1 MALSGWEI
9 ELALE
14 LFTLVSDEMGSVSK
28 LRKMMDTPAEPTK
41 NLNSNESL
49 FKKGRTGS
57 TFHIRHPHYSVGVS
71 RIVCLTQL
79 YMYLINWLALYSM
92 NMRRQYVE

>member
-1 MALSGWEI
+1 MALSGLEI

-14 LFTLVSDEMGSVSK
+14 LLTFDEMASVSK
-28 LRKMMDTPAEPTK
+28 LQKMMDTTPAEPTK

-57 TFHIRHPHYSVGVS
+57 TFHIRHPQSLVLSRCVQDSLSDPAVHVS
-71 RIVCLTQL
+71 
-79 YMYLINWLALYSM
+79 N
-92 NMRRQYVE
+92 